1 MMFGGKKQLEEEV
14 AELREQN
21 RKKENVMKEL
31 RSSKT
36 EVEEQFAALTAS
48 RVQLEQHVGQMT
60 EEVGRVSEL
69 AEKSRAAAG
78 DVHSAMMSVNN
89 AVESFDATHSVFLGQ
104 LKNQNEKISE
114 FLEQHRGYGEPVENL
129 TRMQE
134 QMKESEEKTKTV
146 IGEMKEYSQT
156 MGVLALNAAIEAGR
170 MGESALGFIHAAEE
184 VRAFSEKYEASA
196 DILEEEFKASQARN
210 AELEKEIEQ
219 LKTVFKECTI
229 AMGKLYSGGVQNI
242 SAYEAGQIDLREHI
256 SGDTLGRADALQ
268 QAGEEFLRLQQE
280 LNREIRAV
288 QEEMGEQKRSVDEI
302 ETIYQ
307 DLQQAA
313 RSV

>member
-146 IGEMKEYSQT
+146 IGEMKE
-156 MGVLALNAAIEAGR
+156 
-170 MGESALGFIHAAEE
+170 
-184 VRAFSEKYEASA
+184 
-196 DILEEEFKASQARN
+196 
-210 AELEKEIEQ
+210 
-219 LKTVFKECTI
+219 
-229 AMGKLYSGGVQNI
+229 
-242 SAYEAGQIDLREHI
+242 
-256 SGDTLGRADALQ
+256 
-268 QAGEEFLRLQQE
+268 
-280 LNREIRAV
+280 
-288 QEEMGEQKRSVDEI
+288 
-302 ETIYQ
+302 
-307 DLQQAA
+307 
-313 RSV
+313 